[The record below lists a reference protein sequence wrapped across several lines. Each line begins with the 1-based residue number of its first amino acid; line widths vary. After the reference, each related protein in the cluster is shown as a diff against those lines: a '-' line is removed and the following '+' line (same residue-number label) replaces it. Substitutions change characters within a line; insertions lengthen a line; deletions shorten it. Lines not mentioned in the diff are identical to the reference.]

1 MPAQAALP
9 DADATK
15 LAKWILAVAV
25 AIAAA
30 KAPAMKPR
38 LPA

>member
-15 LAKWILAVAV
+15 LAKWILAG
-25 AIAAA
+25 A
-30 KAPAMKPR
+30 K
-38 LPA
+38 